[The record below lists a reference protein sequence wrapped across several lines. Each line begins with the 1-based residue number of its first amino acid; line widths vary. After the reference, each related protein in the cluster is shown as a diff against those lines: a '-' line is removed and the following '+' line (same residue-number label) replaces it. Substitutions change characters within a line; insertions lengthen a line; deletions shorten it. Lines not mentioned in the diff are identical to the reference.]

1 MSGLVASALPGEHY
15 CKTLWSTVLP
25 DSRVACMWSAAAAR
39 ALLARSS
46 SDSTSRVEPCHL
58 KMERGAVMRKRGG
71 DTRKGS
77 RLLGTSTTTKRSVM
91 RTWNQ
96 IPCRICTSCD
106 LPLSP
111 SLPPPLHPPAYS
123 IYFTSCQVKREQRR
137 LTQPSKSHLQ
147 LSPLFFFH
155 ALILTLLLALS
166 LSCYTNPEP

>member
-71 DTRKGS
+71 TQGKEAGCSGHQQQQNAVSWGPETRSPAGYAPVA
-77 RLLGTSTTTKRSVM
+77 T
-91 RTWNQ
+91 
-96 IPCRICTSCD
+96 
-106 LPLSP
+106 SP
-111 SLPPPLHPPAYS
+111 SLPPCLPPS
-123 IYFTSCQVKREQRR
+123 TRLPTVFISRHVKSRGNKGDWHSLQ
-137 LTQPSKSHLQ
+137 SHTCNFLR
-147 LSPLFFFH
+147 FFFH